1 MQTFEE
7 IQQQII
13 DLQKQAEIMRK
24 QAMTAAIKEIKRLV
38 NLYSL
43 GYADIGIT
51 FAPGKKTASVAKGK
65 GKVAKSKKMAT
76 TRGAKKAASDKRA
89 AVAPKYRDSATGD
102 TWTGRGK
109 MPKWLAAKVAAGT
122 SKESF
127 KI

>member
-24 QAMTAAIKEIKRLV
+24 QAMAVAIKEVKRLV

-51 FAPGKKTASVAKGK
+51 VAPGKKTASVAKGK
-65 GKVAKSKKMAT
+65 GKVAKSKKGAT
-76 TRGAKKAASDKRA
+76 ARGAKKAASDKRA

-109 MPKWLAAKVAAGT
+109 MPKWLAAKVAAGA